1 MGPTKD
7 VAGAYATGHIVLV
20 TSISEG
26 FPFAV
31 VEAMMNA
38 RPVVAT
44 GIGGIPEALADTGLI
59 VEARSPDQ
67 VALACLGLLR
77 DLDKAEQLGQ
87 AARARALD
95 NFTMSR
101 FLFSYRQIYARAL
114 A

>member
-1 MGPTKD
+1 MGPTSD
-7 VAGAYATGHIVLV
+7 VAGAYATGQVVLV

-26 FPFAV
+26 CAFAV

-38 RPVVAT
+38 RAVVAT
-44 GIGGIPEALADTGLI
+44 GVGGIPEALGDTGLI

-77 DLDKAEQLGQ
+77 DLDRCARLGE

-95 NFTMSR
+95 NFTMAR

-114 A
+114 G